1 MINLKSLY
9 TGVTLNFDPVET
21 KLISLIQN
29 ISHSHNK
36 NIQIDITIMDFA
48 KAFDKVPH
56 KHLFV

>member
-21 KLISLIQN
+21 QLISLIQN

-36 NIQIDITIMDFA
+36 NSQIDIPIMDFA
-48 KAFDKVPH
+48 KSFDKVPH
-56 KHLFV
+56 THLFV